1 VVGESKRRRV
11 GVGDGAAGGQWRDIE
26 ERTQGA
32 APVDRLM
39 GVARGEASDWRGV
52 YHDGPRRARREGTC
66 VGGTGVTVVVGTPA
80 IWGPPRR
87 LPAGTLLATQLVRS
101 PAAVEKGEEERGP
114 GVSRRGPSGRRGLET
129 SWVQQRHAGSLL
141 ARGRSGRR
149 GTVVVVVVVV

>member
-1 VVGESKRRRV
+1 
-11 GVGDGAAGGQWRDIE
+11 
-26 ERTQGA
+26 
-32 APVDRLM
+32 M

-101 PAAVEKGEEERGP
+101 PAAVEEGR
-114 GVSRRGPSGRRGLET
+114 PSGRGARARSEQTRAERATGLET
-129 SWVQQRHAGSLL
+129 SWVQQRHAGSLF
-141 ARGRSGRR
+141 ARGA
-149 GTVVVVVVVV
+149 